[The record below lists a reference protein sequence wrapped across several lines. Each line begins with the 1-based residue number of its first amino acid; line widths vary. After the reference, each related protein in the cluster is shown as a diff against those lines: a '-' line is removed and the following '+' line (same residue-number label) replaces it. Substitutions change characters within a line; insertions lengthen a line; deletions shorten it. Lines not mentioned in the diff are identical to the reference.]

1 MILLNHVVHIFTGAY
16 GNRFASL
23 TELVLC
29 ITLQSGIVAGQKC
42 GIEFKDGRIQIM
54 ADPLPE
60 YRFEELLAN
69 SEFPEVDELGI
80 EELNYINA
88 TVVGG

>member
-1 MILLNHVVHIFTGAY
+1 MYKTSVRKVGGSVMVAIPPF
-16 GNRFASL
+16 
-23 TELVLC
+23 VLD
-29 ITLQSGIVAGQKC
+29 QSGMVPGQRC
-42 GIEFKDGRIQIM
+42 GIEFKEGRIQII
-54 ADPLPE
+54 ADPIPE

-69 SEFPEVDELGI
+69 SEFPEVNALGN